1 VVTPC
6 SVCHQTNWPVT
17 AVRVEHAVLLSSNK
31 SVRRTLVHVFGYA
44 DRRGYGHIVIE
55 RPSARTNGGAPIV
68 IDPQNGRISRLDDYL
83 GGDIIDVKGV
93 RVFRIDDKD
102 IVTDHAHEAIKPKK
116 AAR

>member
-1 VVTPC
+1 M
-6 SVCHQTNWPVT
+6 
-17 AVRVEHAVLLSSNK
+17 LSSNK

>member
-1 VVTPC
+1 M
-6 SVCHQTNWPVT
+6 
-17 AVRVEHAVLLSSNK
+17 LSSNK

-44 DRRGYGHIVIE
+44 DRRGYE

-102 IVTDHAHEAIKPKK
+102 IVTDHVHEAIKPKK